1 LITPADTQIAGRPYE
16 IAMRCW
22 GQGFYVPYDGD
33 TIQLAPPF
41 ISEKREIDNLVNAV
55 SDALNEVD

>member
-1 LITPADTQIAGRPYE
+1 VRYG
-16 IAMRCW
+16 
-22 GQGFYVPYDGD
+22 GD

-41 ISEKREIDNLVNAV
+41 ISEKREIDNLVNAL